1 MKNFLTLK
9 KFFKK
14 RLRGFTLVE
23 LMVVIAIIG
32 LISSFLIVG
41 IMNQTERAKDARA
54 KTNMNQL
61 RIDAA
66 RIYQDRGSYD
76 SSLFCCAGA
85 GCQNEVKTNCSEI
98 NKQVN
103 ATPTIRTSG
112 DQYCV
117 YVPLLVQPYFCIDSR
132 GAAGVFNTVNNCT
145 GTSYFC
151 SP

>member
-1 MKNFLTLK
+1 MKNFFAPK

-14 RLRGFTLVE
+14 GLRGFTLVE
-23 LMVVIAIIG
+23 LMVVIVIIG
-32 LISSFLIVG
+32 LISSFLIVS
-41 IMNQTERAKDARA
+41 IKNQIERAKDARA

-66 RIYQDRGSYD
+66 KIYQDRGSYD
-76 SSLFCCAGA
+76 PSLFCCAPA
-85 GCQNEVKTNCSEI
+85 SCQDEVEKNCSEI
-98 NKQVN
+98 FNQVN
-103 ATPTIRTSG
+103 ATPTIRISG
-112 DQYCV
+112 NQYCA
-117 YVPLLVQPYFCIDSR
+117 YVPLLAQPYFCIDSR